1 MSSFAL
7 RGRILL
13 GSALV
18 PGAVV
23 VEGER
28 IAGIVRDPGNGD
40 LPDDVVDGDIIAP
53 GFIDLQVN
61 GGFGCD
67 VGDDPSTIHTL
78 SRRLP
83 ESGVTAYL
91 PTLITSPPEMYPRT
105 LAAFDAARST
115 TGARPLGLHLEGPYL
130 SPQRPGAH
138 RRELIERAD
147 PALLDEMIAGD
158 TVRLMTLAPERPRA
172 GDLIR
177 KLRSG
182 GVLVSL
188 GHTDATL
195 EQFEAGVDAG
205 AGMATHIFNAMSP
218 FGHRA
223 PNVVGAALT
232 DDRIAVGLIADGI
245 HCHPT
250 SVDLAIRAKGVER
263 IALVTDMMAAAGMKD
278 GPYTLGGRDVVLRN
292 GAVRLPDGTLAGS
305 VLTMD
310 EAVRN
315 VSRWSSVSTGEAL
328 RMATEVPARLL
339 GLSDR
344 GRIGLGLAADL
355 VVLDAGLCVRGT
367 VIGGVWAHGGW
378 E

>member
-18 PGAVV
+18 PGAVI

-28 IAGIVRDPGNGD
+28 IAGILRDPRAGD
-40 LPDDVVDGDIIAP
+40 LPGDVVDADVIAP

-67 VGDDPSTIHTL
+67 VGDDPAAIL
-78 SRRLP
+78 ALARRLP
-83 ESGVTAYL
+83 ESGVTAFL
-91 PTLITSPPEMYPRT
+91 PTLITSPAEMYPKA
-105 LAAFDAARST
+105 LAAFDAARHAA
-115 TGARPLGLHLEGPYL
+115 GAHPLGLHLEGPYL

-138 RRELIERAD
+138 RRELIENAD
-147 PALLDEMIAGD
+147 TTLLDAMIAGD
-158 TVRLMTLAPERPRA
+158 AVRLMTLAPERPQARDMIRRLRA
-172 GDLIR
+172 RGL
-177 KLRSG
+177 
-182 GVLVSL
+182 LVSL

-205 AGMATHIFNAMSP
+205 AAMATHIFNAMSP

-245 HCHPT
+245 HCHPR
-250 SVDLAIRAKGVER
+250 SVDLAVRAKGVEG
-263 IALVTDMMAAAGMKD
+263 IALVTDMMTAAGMPD
-278 GPYTLGGRDVVLRN
+278 GSYALGGREVVLRE

-315 VSRWSSVSTGEAL
+315 VSRWTSVSTGEVL
-328 RMATEVPARLL
+328 RMAAEIPARLL
-339 GLSDR
+339 GLADR
-344 GRIGLGLAADL
+344 GRIGLGMLADL
-355 VVLDAGLCVRGT
+355 VLLDAGLHIRGT
-367 VIGGVWAHGGW
+367 VIGGAWGHGGVK
-378 E
+378 